1 MSCISRLQ
9 KARHVQHIVARA
21 VVNAKGADHLQSQH
35 FEQKRASRPTRG
47 ARGRG
52 VSKISPGFPRLP
64 FHGRAMEAR
73 QRDYRDSLHG
83 SGESGSRWQ
92 AGKRRRE
99 AEEDDRLLTLHL
111 LLQALTGTIVTV
123 ECKDGTIATGTIKS
137 TDDSMKCASTL

>member
-1 MSCISRLQ
+1 
-9 KARHVQHIVARA
+9 
-21 VVNAKGADHLQSQH
+21 
-35 FEQKRASRPTRG
+35 
-47 ARGRG
+47 
-52 VSKISPGFPRLP
+52 
-64 FHGRAMEAR
+64 MEAR
-73 QRDYRDSLHG
+73 QRDNRDSLHG
-83 SGESGSRWQ
+83 SRESGSRWQ